1 MLRIESEIKISST
14 KILIIS
20 SLSVNLAA
28 LAYGSS
34 LGWISPVLPDLLSK
48 ETPVGTEPM
57 TDESASWLVAI
68 LCLGGLITTPILGP
82 LSEKF
87 GRKIVG
93 YLITVPSILS
103 WLLKIFALDQN
114 YLIAARF
121 LAGVNG
127 AGCIFFIPLY
137 ISETTSDAIRGTA
150 GSLMVLFLNIGILFS
165 FIVGPLISFNLFA
178 IVCLILPLIFLGFF
192 VFMPE
197 TPVYLIRK
205 NKVAEATK

>member
-1 MLRIESEIKISST
+1 M
-14 KILIIS
+14 
-20 SLSVNLAA
+20 NLAA

-34 LGWISPVLPDLLSK
+34 LGWISPVLPNLLSE

-57 TDESASWLVAI
+57 TGESASWLVAI
-68 LCLGGLITTPILGP
+68 LCLGGLVTTPILGP
-82 LSEKF
+82 LSDKF
-87 GRKIVG
+87 GRKTVG
-93 YLITVPSILS
+93 ILITLPSIMS
-103 WLLKIFALDQN
+103 WLLKIFARDQD

-150 GSLMVLFLNIGILFS
+150 GSFLVLFLNIGFLFS
-165 FIVGPLISFNLFA
+165 FIIGPLISFNLFA
-178 IVCLILPLIFLGFF
+178 IVCLILPLIFLAFF

-205 NKVAEATK
+205 NKIAEATK